1 MVSRILGQVLDIEVD
16 FSEGFGKA
24 PKSVRIVKTIGNL
37 NKDSVMK
44 IVKGV
49 QAGPEFVK
57 ELALKIELYFK
68 GMEAKLELLKKK

>member
-1 MVSRILGQVLDIEVD
+1 MSRILGQVLDIEVD